1 MNHFHLLSPALWIAE
16 QIMMTKNYL
25 HPPLN
30 PISQTIHKG
39 KFKNSFYKLI
49 SQNSWTQ
56 LVKTVQAYYIHK
68 LKLILESIWRKINWA
83 ADLKA
88 RVIKLYSK
96 YYKGIGYLP
105 QTLII

>member
-49 SQNSWTQ
+49 SQNS
-56 LVKTVQAYYIHK
+56 
-68 LKLILESIWRKINWA
+68 
-83 ADLKA
+83 
-88 RVIKLYSK
+88 
-96 YYKGIGYLP
+96 
-105 QTLII
+105 